1 MIMNDALD
9 MRKVRRPLPWRL
21 LREVRPHALRRFV
34 FGAGLGNL
42 AALRKFKQRK
52 KRGAFFPPIV
62 FVSVTQ
68 RCNLRCKGC
77 WATGVENPV
86 DITPELLDKIVR
98 ESGAQGCNFFG
109 ILGGEPLLLPWL
121 PDFFASHRASYFQ
134 LFTNGRFLDDA
145 VAQRFAA
152 AGNVSPLISV
162 EGVGDS
168 YAARREDSGMYAA
181 ALDAMAC
188 CRKAGLVLG
197 VATSVSASNFKDTVN
212 PAFIDEMIARGAHY
226 VWYYIYRPSGPNPG
240 FEEALDDAQVR
251 EVRRF
256 LVEQRRRVR
265 SAAIVDT
272 YWNQDGHALCP
283 TATGVSVHI
292 NATGGI
298 EPCPPVQCSDCRVSA
313 QEDIATTIGRSGLL
327 NAFQTEIPKLTN
339 GCVLMDHP
347 QALAA
352 FAARHG
358 AKDTSGRGRFFD
370 ELAQRPVCG
379 CHNHSG
385 EPIPEP
391 TWMYRLAKKTLF
403 FGFGA
408 YG

>member
-1 MIMNDALD
+1 MTSAVDL
-9 MRKVRRPLPWRL
+9 RKVRRPLPLRL
-21 LREVRPHALRRFV
+21 LREVRPRALRRFV
-34 FGAGLGNL
+34 FGAGMGNML
-42 AALRKFKQRK
+42 AFRAFRRRR
-52 KRGAFFPPIV
+52 KRGKIFPPVI

-68 RCNLRCKGC
+68 RCNLSCKGC
-77 WATGVENPV
+77 WATGVDTPV
-86 DITPELLDKIVR
+86 DMAPELLDKIVR
-98 ESGAQGCNFFG
+98 ASRTQGSRFVG

-121 PDFFASHRASYFQ
+121 SDFFAAHPSSYFQ

-145 VAQRFAA
+145 VAQKLSASA
-152 AGNVSPLISV
+152 NVSPVISI

-168 YAARREDSGMYAA
+168 YVARRGDNEMSAA
-181 ALDAMAC
+181 ALGAMAC
-188 CRKAGLVLG
+188 CRNAGLVFG

-212 PAFIDEMIARGAHY
+212 AAFIDGMVARGAHY

-240 FEEALDDAQVR
+240 FEETLSDGQVR
-251 EVRRF
+251 ELRRF

-265 SAAIVDT
+265 SAAIIDT
-272 YWNQDGHALCP
+272 YWDQDGHACCP
-283 TATGVSVHI
+283 TAAGVSVHI
-292 NATGGI
+292 AATGDV
-298 EPCPPVQCSDCRVSA
+298 EPCPPLQCADCRVTPQSDTVATIEGSA
-313 QEDIATTIGRSGLL
+313 MLK
-327 NAFQTEIPKLTN
+327 AFQSEMPKLTN

-347 QALAA
+347 QAFAA

-358 AKDTSGRGRFFD
+358 ATDSSGRNRFFD

-385 EPIPEP
+385 PPLPEP
-391 TWMYRLAKKTLF
+391 SWMYRLAKKTLF